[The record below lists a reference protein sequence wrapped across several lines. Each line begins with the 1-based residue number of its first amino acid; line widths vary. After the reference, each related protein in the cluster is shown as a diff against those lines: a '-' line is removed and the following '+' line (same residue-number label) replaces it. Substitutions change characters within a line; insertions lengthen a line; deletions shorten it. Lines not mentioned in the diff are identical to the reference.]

1 MHSIRLRFV
10 ALFMVATTLTLTLFG
25 FYAQHL
31 LSNDLE
37 QRFESVQSETLHRL
51 SLSTVQ
57 PLWDFNVGTTQN
69 VLQAEM
75 QPVEVASIQVLDAKG
90 RIFAAVSRDANG
102 QTISGQAQITAS
114 AIRKSVNLYRET
126 TFVGSAQTAT
136 ESTRIGEVVVDF
148 SRERIDRAL
157 VADAVRRVVEIV
169 VIDSV
174 LLLALAISLRTVF
187 TPLAALRD
195 ALFDLAQQDDE
206 EVRELPENQ
215 RTEFGEVVKGF
226 NLTQR
231 KLKAVMQ
238 RRRQSEEA
246 LRQEV
251 KKTEEAYAELQST
264 QAALIQS
271 ERLASL
277 GGLVAGVAHEI
288 NTPIGVA
295 LTSASVLSENTAQL
309 RTTMAGGA
317 IRKSEIMSYMEMA
330 EEVSRLILSNTQ
342 RAAQLIQSFKQVAVD
357 QTSEMRR
364 EYELGTYL
372 HEVVS
377 SLRPTIKQGH
387 GVVEIHC
394 PQPIPLEG
402 LPGAMAQVLTNLI
415 MNALTHA
422 FEPGV
427 GGNIDIY
434 ASCQADTVELR
445 FSDNGRGI
453 PSEDLA
459 KVFDPFFT
467 TRRGRGGTGLGL
479 NIVYNIVTS
488 RFAGHIEVHSTVG
501 KGTTFTIQF
510 PRVLPHT
517 LPKPA

>member
-10 ALFMVATTLTLTLFG
+10 ALFMVATTLTLAMFG
-25 FYAQHL
+25 IYAQRL
-31 LSNDLE
+31 LSSELE
-37 QRFESVQSETLHRL
+37 QRFESVQKETLQRL
-51 SLSTVQ
+51 RLSTVQ
-57 PLWDFNVGTTQN
+57 PVWDFNALEIQN
-69 VLQAEM
+69 MLLAEM
-75 QPVEVASIQVLDAKG
+75 QPLEVAAIQVLDAKG
-90 RIFAAVSRDANG
+90 NVFAAISRDA
-102 QTISGQAQITAS
+102 SGQAVAGLVPTS
-114 AIRKSVNLYRET
+114 VSFIRGTTDLFRENT
-126 TFVGSAQTAT
+126 LVGNIKDGV
-136 ESTRIGEVVVDF
+136 ENTRIGQVVVDF

-157 VADAVRRVVEIV
+157 AADTWRRVVEIV
-169 VIDSV
+169 VIDGV

-195 ALFDLAQQDDE
+195 ALFDLAHQDDE

-309 RTTMAGGA
+309 RTTLAGGA

-364 EYELGTYL
+364 EYELSTYL

-387 GVVEIHC
+387 GVVTIHC

-453 PSEDLA
+453 PSEDLS